1 MGDEAAQTAQR
12 SCGCPILGDAQDQ
25 TGWGPGQP
33 ELVGGSLAHG
43 RELELDDLQHLFKP
57 KPFYD
62 PMIYHRNAAS
72 FQ

>member
-33 ELVGGSLAHG
+33 ELVGGSQPMARG
-43 RELELDDLQHLFKP
+43 WCCVVFKVP
-57 KPFYD
+57 SNLSHSD
-62 PMIYHRNAAS
+62 S
-72 FQ
+72 WTWG